1 MIEALDIHVTGIV
14 QGVGFRPFVYRMA
27 KKYLINGWVLNATDG
42 VNIHAEGES
51 RLLDEFVLELSENA
65 PAAAQVKEI
74 ELKEVPL
81 QDFTSFEIRFSD
93 DAAVRET
100 TLVSADLATC
110 DDCVAELFN
119 PNDRRFRYPFINC
132 TNCGPRFTII
142 DALPYDRASTS
153 MKDFPMCER
162 CAAEYADP
170 LDRRFHAQP
179 DACFECGPHLS
190 LAWRPE
196 GECECEC
203 EGEKLPSLAVDEA
216 GAAASDDLPSGWR
229 IAWGKTREAS
239 DALIARVVELL
250 CAGQVVAVKGLGGFH
265 LVCDARNA
273 AAIARLRE
281 GKHRGGKP
289 FAVMVANA
297 DAARSVCE
305 VTPEEEKAL
314 ADPVRPIVLLKK
326 RPGVALAAG
335 LADKLLE
342 LGVMLPATPVQH
354 LLLHDFSEALEKMGA
369 PEPAMLVM
377 TSGNIHDEPIVTDD
391 AEAREKLGGIAC
403 AVLGNDRAIL
413 SRYDDS
419 VVRIIS
425 AGSAGVA
432 VQMIRRAR
440 GFAPVPLKL
449 AQTSAEVAGQ
459 EGAASGESPAEAD
472 APTGAADVSTPEE
485 ADAPA
490 ASAAVLFAAGS
501 EQKNTFTFVRGE
513 EAFVSQHVGDLENA
527 ESFDAWL
534 DAKSRFEKLFDLQ
547 ATRFACDA
555 HPEYLASKWARE
567 QAKKQNIPLLEVQHH
582 HAHVAS
588 VIGENG
594 LSDAVCG
601 IAFDGTGFGADG
613 SIWGGEVLLANAQ
626 AYERFANFAYVP
638 MPGGVACVK
647 NPLRMAYGV
656 LWEFDLLEHS
666 AAKRVLDALGEQAD
680 LCDQMIERGLN
691 TPMTSSVGRLFDA
704 VSAILGICEHPTYES
719 EAAVL
724 LEAAL
729 CQAVPSDGVSPDEKV
744 ANSRYSV
751 AITKNTATPSS
762 TAQDTSVLLFDAA
775 PTFKALLDDLQAN
788 IPISLI
794 VRRFHNAIVE
804 VIVNAAKLMY
814 SVYGVSTVALSG
826 GVFMNRYLIE
836 HALAALQAEGFTVAV
851 NRELPPNDGCISYG
865 QAVIACSQDKT
876 KKKD

>member
-27 KKYLINGWVLNATDG
+27 KKYLINGWVLNAADG

-51 RLLDEFVLELSENA
+51 RLLDEFVIELSENA

-81 QDFTSFEIRFSD
+81 QDFDSFEIRFSD
-93 DAAVRET
+93 DAAVQET

-110 DDCVAELFN
+110 DDCAAELFN

-190 LAWRPE
+190 LAWRPDCE
-196 GECECEC
+196 ATPGEDFPTRGAGGLLSDE
-203 EGEKLPSLAVDEA
+203 LPD
-216 GAAASDDLPSGWR
+216 GWR
-229 IAWGKTREAS
+229 IAWGKTRETS
-239 DALIARVVELL
+239 DALIARAVELL

-273 AAIARLRE
+273 EAIARLRE
-281 GKHRGGKP
+281 GKRRGGKP
-289 FAVMVANA
+289 FAVMMANA
-297 DAARSVCE
+297 EAVRSVCE

-314 ADPVRPIVLLKK
+314 SDPARPIVLLKK
-326 RPGVALAAG
+326 RQGVALAAG
-335 LADKLLE
+335 LADKLPE
-342 LGVMLPATPVQH
+342 LGVMLPATPVQL
-354 LLLHDFSEALEKMGA
+354 LLLHDFARALEQMGV
-369 PEPAMLVM
+369 PEPPMLVM

-391 AEAREKLGGIAC
+391 AEARGKLGGIAC

-425 AGSAGVA
+425 AGSAGSA

-449 AQTSAEVAGQ
+449 VRVSANPE
-459 EGAASGESPAEAD
+459 AAAD
-472 APTGAADVSTPEE
+472 ASPDTVADSKTTTAACTEDASETAGHE
-485 ADAPA
+485 AAAVAP
-490 ASAAVLFAAGS
+490 VLFAAGS
-501 EQKNTFTFVRGE
+501 EQKSTFAFVRGS

-527 ESFDAWL
+527 EAFDAWL
-534 DAKSRFEKLFDLQ
+534 DAKSRFEKLFELR
-547 ATRFACDA
+547 ATRLACDA

-567 QAKKQNIPLLEVQHH
+567 QARKLDIPLVEVQHH
-582 HAHVAS
+582 HAHIAS

-594 LSDAVCG
+594 LSGAVCG
-601 IAFDGTGFGADG
+601 IAFDGTGFGADD

-638 MPGGVACVK
+638 MPGGAACVK

-656 LWEFDLLEHS
+656 LWEFDLLEHP
-666 AAKRVLDALGEQAD
+666 AAKRVLGALGEQAD

-704 VSAILGICEHPTYES
+704 ASAILGICEHPTYES

-729 CQAVPSDGVSPDEKV
+729 GLVASPDGGSTDEAGV
-744 ANSRYSV
+744 NSRYSV
-751 AITKNTATPSS
+751 AITKNTATPKS

-775 PTFKALLDDLQAN
+775 PTFKALLDDMQAG
-788 IPISLI
+788 IPAATIA
-794 VRRFHNAIVE
+794 RRFHSAFVE
-804 VIVNAAKLMY
+804 AIVNAAKLAY

-826 GVFMNRYLIE
+826 GVFMNRFIIE
-836 HALAALQAEGFTVAV
+836 HALAALQDEGFTVAV

-865 QAVIACSQDKT
+865 QAVIACAQDEIT
-876 KKKD
+876 RNE